1 MSSKIITLLT
11 DFGMRD
17 YYVSAMKGVI
27 ASICPEC
34 RVIDITH
41 DVPKFDIAR
50 ASLILWAAY
59 RYFPRGTIHVV
70 VVDPGVGTERKAIA
84 IRTKNYYFIGPN
96 NGVLTLAAVNDGISE
111 VRVIENRAVMAKKIS
126 YTFHGRD
133 IFAPT
138 AAHIASG
145 FSFENLG
152 RKLIENELCSSP
164 ITIPYKERTG
174 KYIKLKAIYI
184 DDFGNIAL
192 SIEFEDLVRILNI
205 NIGNSITIKPLC
217 KDTSYT
223 AKVARTFA
231 EVLKGELALYEN
243 SYGLA
248 ELGVFMGNASQNLK
262 VKEGEDLCIEM

>member
-1 MSSKIITLLT
+1 MKPRIITLLT
-11 DFGMRD
+11 DFGMKD
-17 YYVSAMKGVI
+17 YYVSAMKGII

-34 RVIDITH
+34 KVIDITH
-41 DVPKFDIAR
+41 DVPKFNIAR

-59 RYFPRGTIHVV
+59 KYFPRGSIHVV

-96 NGVLTLAAVNDGISE
+96 NGVMTLAAMSDGIDE
-111 VRVIENRAVMAKKIS
+111 IRIIENRAVMARKIS

-138 AAHIASG
+138 AANIAKG
-145 FSFENLG
+145 FPFEELG
-152 RKLIENELCSSP
+152 PKLKENELYPSP
-164 ITIPYKERTG
+164 LSIPYKKKTKE
-174 KYIKLKAIYI
+174 YIKLKAIYI

-192 SIEFEDLVRILNI
+192 SVEFEDLVKTLNI
-205 NIGNSITIKPLC
+205 SVGDSVIVKPLC
-217 KDTSYT
+217 SSISYI

-231 EVLKGELALYEN
+231 EVPKGELALYEN

-248 ELGVFMGNASQNLK
+248 ELGIFMGNASRSLN
-262 VKEGEDLCIEM
+262 VREGECICIKM